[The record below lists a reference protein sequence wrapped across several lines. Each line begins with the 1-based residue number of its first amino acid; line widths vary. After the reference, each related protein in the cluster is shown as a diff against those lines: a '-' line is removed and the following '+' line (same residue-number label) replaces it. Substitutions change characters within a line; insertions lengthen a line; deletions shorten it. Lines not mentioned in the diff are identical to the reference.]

1 MKRKLKIDDS
11 LDVFS
16 VHGIGGMIGLLLTG
30 VFSATSWGGV
40 GLDEGVG
47 IGGHVWIQLVGILAV
62 TAWCAIASGVLLK
75 LIDAIVPLRVSAEEE
90 TDGLDLVLHEES
102 GYNL

>member
-1 MKRKLKIDDS
+1 M
-11 LDVFS
+11 
-16 VHGIGGMIGLLLTG
+16 
-30 VFSATSWGGV
+30 
-40 GLDEGVG
+40 DEGVG